1 MKKLTIA
8 MAVAAALSCS
18 AAAYAKDVVITAG
31 VQGGTYHDVYGV
43 NLTNILREQR
53 ISAEVQASR
62 GSVENLERINA
73 GDADVGFT
81 QADALAA
88 FLRSNPTAHLEIV
101 GALGQECVYMAA
113 QKDGK
118 VEDDDDLGEEGVRVA
133 IGERGTGSAESWGF
147 MRTLE
152 PDYQEASVYY
162 QGGIRTLAQVKTG
175 QMDAFMWVTS
185 PDNRNHRFFEA
196 VMQPDSGLVMIDV
209 DSRKLRGELPN
220 GEAVYT
226 LRDVT
231 IAEGFLSDTEVR
243 VPCTDVLVVA
253 RGDMEDV
260 AIEAVATAVM
270 MNTNRI
276 RGK

>member
-1 MKKLTIA
+1 MKKLAISIA
-8 MAVAAALSCS
+8 IAAGIACVS
-18 AAAYAKDVVITAG
+18 AQASVVNISAG
-31 VQGGTYHDVYGV
+31 AQGGTYHDIYGV

-53 ISAEVQASR
+53 ITAEVETSR
-62 GSVENLERINA
+62 GSVENLERMHA

-88 FLRSNPTAHLEIV
+88 FLRSNPTANLEIV

-113 QKDGK
+113 QEDGK
-118 VEDDDDLGEEGVRVA
+118 VEDGDDLGKEGTRIA

-152 PDYQEASVYY
+152 PKYQATSIFY

-209 DSRKLRGELPN
+209 DSRKLKGELPN
-220 GEAVYT
+220 GDDVYT
-226 LRDVT
+226 LQDVT
-231 IAEGFLSDTEVR
+231 ISSGIIRDTKVR

-253 RGDMEDV
+253 RGDMDET

-270 MNTNRI
+270 MNSNRI

>member
-1 MKKLTIA
+1 MKKIVIA
-8 MAVAAALSCS
+8 TAVAASMAFVS
-18 AAAYAKDVVITAG
+18 AQASDVTITAG
-31 VQGGTYHDVYGV
+31 SQGGTYHDVYGV

-53 ISAEVQASR
+53 ISAEVQTSR
-62 GSVENLERINA
+62 GSVENLERLHA

-118 VEDDDDLGEEGVRVA
+118 VEDEDDLGQEGIRIA
-133 IGERGTGSAESWGF
+133 IGERGTGSAESWAF

-152 PDYQEASVYY
+152 PDYQAASVYY
-162 QGGIRTLAQVKTG
+162 QGGVRTLAQVKTG

-185 PDNRNHRFFEA
+185 PDNRNHRFFET

-209 DSRKLRGELPN
+209 DSRKLKGELPN
-220 GEAVYT
+220 GEDVYT
-226 LRDVT
+226 LKDVV
-231 IAEGFLSDTEVR
+231 ISEGFFSDSEVR

-253 RGDMEDV
+253 RGGMEDN